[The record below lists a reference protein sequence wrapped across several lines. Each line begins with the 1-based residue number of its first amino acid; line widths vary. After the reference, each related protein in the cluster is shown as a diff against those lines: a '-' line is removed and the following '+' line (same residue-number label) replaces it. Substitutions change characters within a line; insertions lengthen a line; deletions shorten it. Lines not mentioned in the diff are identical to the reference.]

1 MLKKRIALLLAL
13 AACCP
18 PLIAA
23 TPHAPIAIEATEYP
37 VLKFPVEPNTVELP
51 RQWKYL
57 LGDDLAYAQPDFDD
71 SGWKSTTIGQQLPGS
86 GWRWYRLSFELP
98 AALQGKNLLLNLGAI
113 STADQAFVNGAKIG
127 EFGGTPP
134 NLVNSASEVKRK
146 YPVAAQ
152 RWKPGRNVIAVRVF
166 AGYKQGMYEGP
177 YSLQPFKGDGVY
189 AQFNLKTRGVDAL
202 ELLLFPAPRT
212 MRYAPGAPILVEP
225 LLTHFSGGQRQGQVT
240 ARIVDGQNREAG
252 RDETLLTLQSEAWN
266 GATFR
271 LNAPSTPG
279 TYQCE
284 VSYTENGKQV
294 WQEKIPFV
302 VAPPS
307 PLRFDFTVDA
317 SLNRAANAPLP
328 VEIGKFAMGHFGPR
342 EVAADGKLT
351 DDVAQVDSRSGVA
364 YSAQFDPKVGAPRLF
379 LANTRRVPEK
389 PNVLG
394 RYHRAAGSQYDG
406 VQSAWSYGTVRPNR
420 AGALKNVAVTH
431 TSWAKRSYRYE
442 YQDNVTMDFSISAIS
457 PAWIVRCNAQKVRV
471 FEDIESF
478 GVGLPS
484 HLAFESN
491 GKVKIVNAKNGIKPG
506 EMSANWVLAW
516 FCNSKGWE
524 EFDTPYLFVLE
535 KKPQSVQC
543 YANTA
548 LFFNYP
554 DSAGTIQGM
563 PLYGV
568 TLQRPNTTQ
577 SWVRQLPAE
586 VVDRCRY
593 WSRVLV
599 NAPDEVQR
607 TASVDYRAD
616 RLMVRDQFTHL
627 DIKDAWDTRGLK
639 IAPLSPTLA
648 LSAKAG
654 NIDIAVNRNTRDL
667 QMATLQGPLT
677 ALENTDTAVF
687 AVNGQLKRINEVRQ
701 VKISDKAMKSPARAE
716 LNRIV
721 AKGLES
727 ELKNHPWVNAVSRQQ
742 AYLPGHLRAQYSNLL
757 LTLPYLD
764 APLRAAVEKEIR
776 TETERYFLFE
786 DLPTPEMAGVL
797 APELK
802 EHPMVARVT
811 NPVNNLTIAINPEG
825 KSRFGIDQ
833 VYFDAMNIYL
843 AWDYARTFD
852 RYDWLK
858 GKYELLKQYANAT
871 RNSHDW
877 GTSVSWDSFSG
888 LRVGNGH
895 QEASGIFAGMLA
907 MSRIANHL
915 GDKPTADTAAYYAM
929 MQIVGMQAQ
938 LAASDYLREYRPW
951 LAANAKHDQIE
962 YTQRLRTMSYA
973 EFNEFVGLSQAIISA
988 GNVASRPD
996 SMSAGSAGSL
1006 VESPLP
1012 EIMRLYQEL
1021 WPVFINDFYDPK
1033 YDAINGTDRRMDN
1046 RVSVDNF
1053 VYQIESYPQS
1063 PEEVFQARQKR
1074 EFDWWSQIAD
1084 YRGYLDWL
1092 GERGITKMQ

>member
-1 MLKKRIALLLAL
+1 MSKNRIALLFAL

-18 PLIAA
+18 PLLAA
-23 TPHAPIAIEATEYP
+23 TPLAPIAIEATEYP
-37 VLKFPVEPNTVELP
+37 VLKFPVEPNTVELA
-51 RQWKYL
+51 RDWKYV
-57 LGDDLAYAQPDFDD
+57 LGDDPAYAQPQFDD
-71 SGWKSTTIGQQLPGS
+71 SGWKSTTIGQPLTGS
-86 GWRWYRLSFELP
+86 GWRWYRLSFDLP
-98 AALQGKNLLLNLGAI
+98 TALQGKNLLLSLGAI
-113 STADQAFVNGAKIG
+113 STADQAFVNGTKIG

-152 RWKPGRNVIAVRVF
+152 YWKPGRNVIAVRVF

-177 YSLQPFKGDGVY
+177 YTLQPFQGDGVY
-189 AQFNLKTRGVDAL
+189 AQFNLKTRGADAL

-212 MRYAPGAPILVEP
+212 MHYAPGVPIIVEP
-225 LLTHFSGGQRQGQVT
+225 LLTHFSGGQRRGQVV
-240 ARIVDGQNREAG
+240 ARIVNAQNRETG
-252 RDETLLTLQSEAWN
+252 RDETPLTLQSEAWN

-271 LNAPSTPG
+271 LTAPAAPG
-279 TYQCE
+279 NYHCE
-284 VSYTENGKQV
+284 VSYTENGKTV

-302 VAPPS
+302 VAPPI
-307 PLRFDFTVDA
+307 PLRFGFKVDEN
-317 SLNRAANAPLP
+317 LNRATSAPLP

-342 EVAADGKLT
+342 EVGADGKLT
-351 DDVAQVDSRSGVA
+351 DDLTQVDSRSGVA

-420 AGALKNVAVTH
+420 AGAVKNVAVTH

-457 PAWIVRCNAQKVRV
+457 PAWVLRSNAQKVRV
-471 FEDIESF
+471 FEDIEKF

-516 FCNSKGWE
+516 FGNSKGWE

-535 KKPQSVQC
+535 KKPETVQC

-548 LFFNYP
+548 LFFSYAE
-554 DSAGTIQGM
+554 SSGTIQGM

-568 TLQRPNTTQ
+568 TLQRPKATQ
-577 SWVRQLPAE
+577 SWGRQLPTE
-586 VVDRCRY
+586 VVERCRY
-593 WSRVLV
+593 WSQVLV

-607 TASVDYRAD
+607 TASVDMQAD
-616 RLMVRDQFTHL
+616 RLTVRDQFTHL
-627 DIKDAWDTRGLK
+627 TINDAWGTRGVK

-654 NIDIAVNRNTRDL
+654 NIDIAVNRNARDL

-701 VKISDKAMKSPARAE
+701 VKISDKAMSSPARAQ

-721 AKGLES
+721 AQALET
-727 ELKNHPWVNAVSRQQ
+727 ELKQHPWSKTIARQT
-742 AYLPGHLRAQYSNLL
+742 YIPGHLRAQYSNLL

-776 TETERYFLFE
+776 TETERYFLN
-786 DLPTPEMAGVL
+786 DGLP
-797 APELK
+797 APELAALLLPELK
-802 EHPMVARVT
+802 NQPLIARVI
-811 NPVNNLTIAINPEG
+811 NPVNGLTIALEPEG
-825 KSRFGIDQ
+825 KKKFGIDQ

-843 AWDYARTFD
+843 AWDYAHTLN

-858 GKYELLKQYANAT
+858 EKYELLQQYFNAT

-877 GTSVSWDSFSG
+877 ATSVSWDSFSG

-907 MSRIANHL
+907 MSRTANRQ

-951 LAANAKHDQIE
+951 LAANAKHDQME

-1021 WPVFINDFYDPK
+1021 WPAFINDFYAPK
-1033 YDAINGTDRRMDN
+1033 YDAINDTDRRMDN

-1074 EFDWWSQIAD
+1074 EFDWWTQIAD
-1084 YRGYLDWL
+1084 HRGYLDWL
-1092 GERGITKMQ
+1092 SERGVTKIN